1 MEPAPLFFID
11 TTSRTRTPGPA
22 DVLDKRLADALHAP
36 PPDHAA
42 ARATLTTTVPSVN
55 DGLERRIHVGGFA
68 PFQARRLKTHIAEN
82 LDRPLRVDEV
92 AALVR
97 VSPSYF
103 SRAFKRTF
111 RQPFSQYVMALR
123 LERARMLLTHTDR
136 PISEVALACGLAD
149 QPHLTR
155 LFHRRYGAPPSAWR
169 RAHGVVAQR
178 AS

>member
-1 MEPAPLFFID
+1 MEPAPLLFID

-22 DVLDKRLADALHAP
+22 NVLDNRLANALHAL
-36 PPDHAA
+36 PPDQPPT
-42 ARATLTTTVPSVN
+42 RATLAKAVPLVN
-55 DGLERRIHVGGFA
+55 DGVERRIHVGGFA
-68 PFQARRLKTHIAEN
+68 AFQARRLKTHIAEN
-82 LDRPLRVDEV
+82 LDRRLRVDEV

-111 RQPFSQYVMALR
+111 RQPFSQYVMTLR
-123 LERARMLLTHTDR
+123 LERARMLLTHGDR

-149 QPHLTR
+149 QSHLTR

-178 AS
+178 AR